1 MLIGL
6 FEVDGVS
13 VDVRERERPNS
24 FCCGEGDGPDVHF
37 DTEAAVVRLG
47 LVLLC

>member
-1 MLIGL
+1 MLIWL

-13 VDVRERERPNS
+13 VDVRERERPDGI
-24 FCCGEGDGPDVHF
+24 CCGEGDGPYVHV

-47 LVLLC
+47 VVLLY